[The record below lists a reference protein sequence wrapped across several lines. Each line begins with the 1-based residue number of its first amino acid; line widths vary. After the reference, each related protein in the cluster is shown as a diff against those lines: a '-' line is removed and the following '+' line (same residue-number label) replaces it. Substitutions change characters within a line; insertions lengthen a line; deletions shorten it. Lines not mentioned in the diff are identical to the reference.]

1 MNETTRPFSAG
12 RAPTGVGFVSIT
24 RDGGIYPTQITNREV
39 AFPDYPTEAKG
50 YIADDYGLDNSF
62 YPSYSSSFGGTV
74 QISNLPTYDER
85 VVTSG
90 GDEWVYR
97 TPKFTINITEAD
109 VVNKPWRGVV
119 MTLTADQT
127 TNVYS
132 YVDPGPEVLVST
144 TSTPQTFTYTFG
156 AADDPTVGSP
166 DYYPPNQTIK
176 VVDGTEFLYS
186 SIVYTS
192 YYPASYTR
200 VETIPTGPAYSY
212 PLVWHN
218 TATTP
223 P

>member
-24 RDGGIYPTQITNREV
+24 QDGGLYPTQITNREV
-39 AFPDYPTEAKG
+39 AFPSYPTEAKG
-50 YIADDYGLDNSF
+50 YIADDYGLDRSL
-62 YPSYSSSFGGTV
+62 YPTYGGSFGGGV
-74 QISNLPTYDER
+74 FISTLPTYDER
-85 VVTSG
+85 VVTMSS
-90 GDEWVYR
+90 DQWVYL
-97 TPKFTINITEAD
+97 TPKFTININEAD

-132 YVDPGPEVLVST
+132 YTYPGPEVLVSS
-144 TSTPQTFTYTFG
+144 TSTPQTFTYTFS
-156 AADDPTVGSP
+156 ASDDPTVGSP

-176 VVDGTEFLYS
+176 VVAGNEYLYS
-186 SIVYTS
+186 SIVWSGT
-192 YYPASYTR
+192 SYTR
-200 VETIPTGPAYSY
+200 IETVPTGDTPPA
-212 PLVWHN
+212 LVWHN